1 MSYSTMPGAE
11 GCEPGSG
18 NRRRVYPQ
26 PFISSGPEDL
36 ESLFDLFLD
45 LCKSP
50 ELTTSVRQLAEAR
63 LDTFKHFQPPPRPK
77 KVRDFSNLEMCGLW
91 SFGKAGNIG
100 LTSPGMP
107 S

>member
-1 MSYSTMPGAE
+1 MSDAE
-11 GCEPGSG
+11 SCAPGSG

-50 ELTTSVRQLAEAR
+50 ELMTSVRQLAEAR

-77 KVRDFSNLEMCGLW
+77 KVRCSCNLDFVALAFWEGRKYWTDLSRN
-91 SFGKAGNIG
+91 A
-100 LTSPGMP
+100 
-107 S
+107 